1 MFIRAATDEMSC
13 DSDWSAFSIPSKRN
27 FRFHEDDDDT
37 DDIAER
43 MPCSEDDDCNP
54 YENRI
59 VKRCS
64 RQSAQEAAK
73 RFKIHYATSPD
84 EDDDE

>member
-1 MFIRAATDEMSC
+1 MFIRAATDEMSW
-13 DSDWSAFSIPSKRN
+13 DSAWCAFSIPSKRN

-54 YENRI
+54 YESGI
-59 VKRCS
+59 VKRRS

-73 RFKIHYATSPD
+73 RLKRHYATSSG

>member
-1 MFIRAATDEMSC
+1 MFKRAATDEMSC

-37 DDIAER
+37 ADIAER

-54 YENRI
+54 YESGI
-59 VKRCS
+59 VKRRS
-64 RQSAQEAAK
+64 RQSTVGPRSSK
-73 RFKIHYATSPD
+73 KIEETLCNIIW
-84 EDDDE
+84 